1 MKMSL
6 ISLVVCLVL
15 STYAGASH
23 MLQVND
29 KQRLLQK
36 VVTNK
41 SSIWRSILNSHMR
54 FKHKL
59 TADQLASSKRLRPF
73 SLAHCVPEGMRV
85 VPVASGAYNMVVHHN
100 DTISDI
106 IESSGMLDETSVKDI
121 ADRINASFPDWGVFV
136 DIGAGVGY
144 QSLLYAKAGW
154 HVIAVEPLRRNR
166 EALEGS
172 LCLNPEL
179 RDRVRIVRDAV
190 VAPEEA
196 SNSVCVVR
204 SKHPGSRLGTGA
216 VSCKPLADDD
226 GCSVG
231 EFFCEEVKGKTL
243 DTVLQDMA
251 PPRVDVVS
259 MSVEERECEVLAG
272 GQSLFTQY
280 HPQLVQADTIS
291 ATSEQCVQDAATKH
305 RYKLRPFGIISTAML
320 QVPIK

>member
-1 MKMSL
+1 MRNIDHLHAHELRQLVRAVEAETPPDTELIHNQGTCPAEGPPMKMSL

-121 ADRINASFPDWGVFV
+121 P
-136 DIGAGVGY
+136 
-144 QSLLYAKAGW
+144 
-154 HVIAVEPLRRNR
+154 
-166 EALEGS
+166 
-172 LCLNPEL
+172 
-179 RDRVRIVRDAV
+179 
-190 VAPEEA
+190 
-196 SNSVCVVR
+196 
-204 SKHPGSRLGTGA
+204 
-216 VSCKPLADDD
+216 
-226 GCSVG
+226 
-231 EFFCEEVKGKTL
+231 
-243 DTVLQDMA
+243 
-251 PPRVDVVS
+251 
-259 MSVEERECEVLAG
+259 
-272 GQSLFTQY
+272 
-280 HPQLVQADTIS
+280 
-291 ATSEQCVQDAATKH
+291 
-305 RYKLRPFGIISTAML
+305 
-320 QVPIK
+320 